1 MRQFLVAAV
10 MVAASVPGAAQA
22 AIFVRY
28 DVFAKGTI
36 TTYRDSNPVPTIV
49 QSSGEFSGEAG
60 FDVSDLA
67 IGESRSFAIGPNAN
81 AGVRY
86 GTITR
91 TGFDSWGNAA
101 FTGTDFAF
109 LQDQLLGTTGIR
121 TTRLTAERFTVRQ
134 VFPAP
139 VPEPTTWAMMVL
151 GFGVAGYAL
160 RRRTL
165 RFRLA

>member
-1 MRQFLVAAV
+1 MRHFLVASAVIAV
-10 MVAASVPGAAQA
+10 MAPASAHA
-22 AIFVRY
+22 AIFVSF
-28 DVFAKGTI
+28 DAFAKGTI
-36 TTYRDSNPVPTIV
+36 TTYRDNNPVPTIEQV
-49 QSSGEFSGEAG
+49 SGQFSGQVN
-60 FDVSDLA
+60 FDVSDLG
-67 IGESRSFAIGPNAN
+67 IGESRSFAIGPNSN
-81 AGVRY
+81 EGVRY

-91 TGFDSWGNAA
+91 TGFDAWGNAA

-134 VFPAP
+134 VFPAS

-151 GFGVAGYAL
+151 GFGAAGYAL